1 MIIGRAESHGAITVV
16 NAIPSGRGS
25 TIGIDLKTTAE
36 FEPIGRGLDVKIVA
50 HDPTDDRLAR
60 ICAENMHLALGR
72 PCHGLL
78 KIDSEIPPSR
88 GLKSSSS
95 AANAICMAIARTYKS
110 DMDVM
115 DIIRIGCESSVE
127 AGVSITGAFDDAC
140 GCHFGGIVST
150 DNLRMVIEAMLPY
163 VGDHKVMIHVPEA
176 KITKKSLN
184 VEAFHSR
191 WQEFDEMIVGCM
203 ADPFKTLTEN
213 GRIVAE
219 ILGLDDSLAE
229 RAIDAGA
236 LAAGVTGTG
245 PAIAIVASE
254 EVCDRIIENE
264 SEGEF
269 IITNLRCAI

>member
-1 MIIGRAESHGAITVV
+1 MIGRAESYGAITVV

-25 TIGIDLKTTAE
+25 TIGIDLRTTAE
-36 FEPIGRGLDVKIVA
+36 FEPVGRGLDVKIVG

-60 ICAENMHLALGR
+60 ICAENMHIALGR

-78 KIDSEIPPSR
+78 RIDSEIPTSR

-95 AANAICMAIARTYKS
+95 AANAICLAIARAYSS
-110 DMDVM
+110 DMDEM
-115 DIIRIGCESSVE
+115 DIIRIGCESSIE

-150 DNLRMVIEAMLPY
+150 DNLRMVVEAMLPY
-163 VGDHKVMIHVPEA
+163 VGDHGVLIHVPERM
-176 KITKKSLN
+176 ITKKSLN
-184 VEAFHSR
+184 VEDFRSR
-191 WQEFDEMIVGCM
+191 WQEFDEMVLGCM
-203 ADPFKTLTEN
+203 ADPFRTLTKN

-219 ILGLDDSLAE
+219 ILGLDDSLAQ

-245 PAIAIVASE
+245 PAIAIIASE
-254 EVCDRIIENE
+254 EVCNRIIDEE
-264 SEGEF
+264 PEGEF
-269 IITNLRCAI
+269 IITSLRCAI